1 MHESEI
7 KIYQSVWKHMLVAI
21 ACLGCAIGAW
31 LMVTST
37 GSSGPAKVA
46 GCVGV
51 IFFGGGGLLYATTTL
66 YNWMRHIPFFIIYE
80 NRVEIYQPFKLT
92 YHTIPLADV
101 KRFRLI
107 TINSV
112 KFIAVDYTT
121 ASLTHKLAKTSSL
134 KHRMMAFNVEA
145 SGGGCREFSR
155 RWLGNEGAR
164 AVQLAEQSL
173 KRQQPN
179 NYKITSSI

>member
-80 NRVEIYQPFKLT
+80 NRVEIYQPLKLT

-121 ASLTHKLAKTSSL
+121 ASLTHKLAKTSGL
-134 KHRMMAFNVEA
+134 KQRMMAFNVEA
-145 SGGGCREFSR
+145 SGGAVESFLADGLAMKGQELCNLLNSR
-155 RWLGNEGAR
+155 
-164 AVQLAEQSL
+164 L
-173 KRQQPN
+173 KDN
-179 NYKITSSI
+179 NRITAK